1 MFQSRCVKQ
10 KSRQTTA
17 RSGSMSKIPASIDYT
32 GSGDRIQNV
41 VFLRHG
47 VAQHNVLD
55 RHGQRPNLEDP
66 SLLDPPLI
74 TEGKLGAVRAGEA
87 IQAWWNKGGERIEL
101 IVTSPLT
108 RCIQTAILA
117 FLPGD
122 QYSHES
128 TTHASATSSQDVASR
143 PLPLIVCKEDIREAF
158 GKHFPDRRREK
169 SVLERHWP
177 AVLFNDEDMTEHDVQ
192 WSPTSRETWDDI
204 RIRLDR
210 FLAWL
215 VLLPQNNIVVV
226 SHGVSIEFLLRTYL
240 PELLGDQRVYNTDA
254 FACQC
259 VSNSQGLFV
268 RFQNGR
274 QIHGKDPIFDRVS

>member
-1 MFQSRCVKQ
+1 MSTR
-10 KSRQTTA
+10 SNIA
-17 RSGSMSKIPASIDYT
+17 RGE
-32 GSGDRIQNV
+32 RIQNI

-55 RHGQRPNLEDP
+55 RRGKRPNLEDP
-66 SLLDPPLI
+66 ALLDAPLI
-74 TEGKLGAVRAGEA
+74 TEGKVGAVLAGDA
-87 IQAWWNKGGERIEL
+87 VQAWWKKGNEQIEL

-108 RCIQTAILA
+108 RCIQTAMLA

-122 QYSHES
+122 QYLYASSSS
-128 TTHASATSSQDVASR
+128 TTPTNSTASNCDIASR
-143 PLPLIVCKEDIREAF
+143 PLPIIICKEDIREAF
-158 GKHFPDRRREK
+158 GKHYPDRRREK
-169 SVLERHWP
+169 SVLQRHWP
-177 AVLFNDEDMTEHDVQ
+177 AVQFDDEDMTEHDVQ

-215 VLLPQNNIVVV
+215 VRAPQTNIVVV

-240 PELLGDQRVYNTDA
+240 PDVLGNQRVHNTDA

-259 VSNSQGLFV
+259 VSTSPGQFV
-268 RFQNGR
+268 RLQNGR
-274 QIHGKDPIFDRVS
+274 QIHGKVAPLDSNAG